1 MAEFFGKRVKTS
13 NGKLDFHAKIAM
25 AAKLLHASGDISLGF
40 I

>member
-1 MAEFFGKRVKTS
+1 MAEFFGKRGKTS
-13 NGKLDFHAKIAM
+13 NGKLRRYPKIAM